1 MSKEDSF
8 EMEGTVVDTLP
19 NTMLTLEFE
28 NAQV

>member
-19 NTMLTLEFE
+19 NT
-28 NAQV
+28 

>member
-19 NTMLTLEFE
+19 NTMFVWSWKMGTS
-28 NAQV
+28 

>member
-19 NTMLTLEFE
+19 NTM
-28 NAQV
+28 